1 MRLKI
6 TLLCI
11 AFTGVIYAQ
20 TTNVISTGLNQPQD
34 LFFVGDDLYIAN
46 YGTNQILKADISVNN
61 PTPVLVVANQ
71 SPLAVYVVDNYLFVG
86 GNSNAYQR
94 HNLNNISEPNNYA
107 FNLGNI
113 SALAFNGV
121 DNYIALKDNFKI
133 KYNNNSNTQP
143 LTDYINV
150 TRPNDL
156 KIVGTTMYIAEGD
169 TETVSKVDLSNATP
183 TLTNVITNIGSSTQ
197 AIEVLNDNLFIAV
210 NNPNKIYRLDLT
222 SATPVLEDVVT
233 MPNNIGALRVKG
245 NDLYIA
251 SGNTISKLDTNTLSV
266 NEANFNESDFK
277 LYPNPVTN
285 ILNIQSTEPITSLQL
300 INIKGQV
307 VCKTNT
313 ALKNLNMG
321 SYKAG
326 LYFLK
331 IETEKGTTTR
341 KVVKQ

>member
-1 MRLKI
+1 MKLKI

-94 HNLNNISEPNNYA
+94 HNLNNLSEPNNYA
-107 FNLGNI
+107 FNIGNI

-169 TETVSKVDLSNATP
+169 TEIVSKVDLSNATP

-210 NNPNKIYRLDLT
+210 NNPNKIYKVNLL
-222 SATPVLEDVVT
+222 SSNPVLEDVVT
-233 MPNNIGALRVKG
+233 MGDNIGALRVKG

-251 SGNTISKLDTNTLSV
+251 SGNTISKIDSNTLFTRDD
-266 NEANFNESDFK
+266 EILEEDFK
-277 LYPNPVTN
+277 LFPNPVSN
-285 ILNIQSTEPITSLQL
+285 ILNIETTKTVFSLEL
-300 INIKGQV
+300 IDING
-307 VCKTNT
+307 KTVYNSSQD
-313 ALKNLNMG
+313 LQKLNM
-321 SYKAG
+321 SAYNSG

-331 IETEKGTTTR
+331 IETEKGVVAR